1 MNEQTLRALS
11 PIAAELHL
19 QNVMTVR
26 ISNNKKLADSF
37 TSAET
42 IKGLATSFSRYFSE
56 GELSF
61 DNVKPTVGG

>member
-11 PIAAELHL
+11 LIAAELHL

-42 IKGLATSFSRYFSE
+42 IKGLATSFNRYFSE

-61 DNVKPTVGG
+61 ENVKLTVGS